1 MSKTSNISSLKEA
14 IDFLPKM
21 KDGKDFMDKVTLLKE
36 DVMHLASWDKDKYVR
51 VSLNKTPAYELA
63 VLFWEDGVVSA
74 IHDHNQQEG
83 WVKVIDGKLSEDIYE
98 LKNNIPVVQKRI
110 VANKGE
116 LSHIN
121 DSKGIHR
128 MLNDSGARTISL
140 HLYTKSFESIFLYDE
155 QTGKKT
161 EVFV

>member
-1 MSKTSNISSLKEA
+1 MNKANTISSLYEA

-21 KDGKDFMDKVTLLKE
+21 KDGKEFMDIVNLTKN
-36 DVMHLASWDKDKYVR
+36 DVEHLASWDKENYVR
-51 VSLNKTPAYELA
+51 VSLNKTEAYELA

-128 MLNDSGARTISL
+128 MLNDSGERTISL
-140 HLYTKSFESIFLYDE
+140 HLYTRSFKSIFLYDE
-155 QTGKKT
+155 ITGEKT